1 MVCRR
6 CEQVYCSMSD
16 ALSVRMRTIGPE
28 VDASLSYVVN
38 ALCVMIRSVNFTSP
52 YMIIIDESCA
62 RVSG

>member
-1 MVCRR
+1 
-6 CEQVYCSMSD
+6 MSD